1 MDLRDALS
9 AVTMSVATLVLAVAA
24 VRSSI
29 QERRGVAIAQPQL
42 LVASRSSMAA
52 ACGLL
57 AASFLLSAFRRP
69 SLVLLILAVL
79 MFVLGFSL
87 ERIRARRIRANSDAA
102 ANARP

>member
-9 AVTMSVATLVLAVAA
+9 ALTMGVAMLVLAVAA

-29 QERRGVAIAQPQL
+29 QAGRGVAGPQSQL

-57 AASFLLSAFRRP
+57 AASFLLSAFRRLSP
-69 SLVLLILAVL
+69 VLLILAVL

-87 ERIRARRIRANSDAA
+87 ERIRARRIKANSAA
-102 ANARP
+102 AADERP